1 VSIFDKNDDHPCPP
15 SELRKGNPHKRVMHK
30 VLPRIGSTGP
40 QFGQKLGRKL
50 IKRWY
55 ERSTHEKRADQTGFL
70 FSPTPPKLVFT
81 KVLHPSLGFSGTC
94 APPLLFTFFTKSSVV
109 RIKSFQNLWADTQFQ
124 SVCNYTQIEDQT
136 GITGS
141 NLGPK
146 TRWLSSLNPKP

>member
-1 VSIFDKNDDHPCPP
+1 VSIFDKNDDHHPCPP

-30 VLPRIGSTGP
+30 VPGTGSTGP

-81 KVLHPSLGFSGTC
+81 RVSHPSLGFSGTF
-94 APPLLFTFFTKSSVV
+94 APPLLFIFFTKSSVV
-109 RIKSFQNLWADTQFQ
+109 RIKSFQNL
-124 SVCNYTQIEDQT
+124 
-136 GITGS
+136 
-141 NLGPK
+141 
-146 TRWLSSLNPKP
+146 